1 MNSSQTELSY
11 IAESAWGVTPTG
23 SPLPAFQAIR
33 MTGESLKITIESV
46 VSDEIRPD
54 RNVPDTIFVGGDA
67 SGGID
72 GELSYGTFDDFLES
86 VLFSTWTGS
95 PANSIVNGVAQK
107 SFTLQKKQEGNGLS
121 AVYELYK
128 GMVVDT
134 MTINIAAK
142 EKTTV
147 GFTFVG
153 KGGVIGTAAASGSV
167 TDAGDEEILDG
178 ANAFTLSKAWT
189 SPLPKLMSMTINISN
204 GLSGRSV
211 AGSRD
216 LVRVSASRCTVT
228 GSASFYF
235 ETKAMMDLFL
245 AGTAGE
251 IAVTLGKVTGEKYT
265 ITLPNVKIT
274 DADHF
279 SPNNDDDVMLNVTW
293 SAHYDDGIDGTI
305 KIDRA
310 VA

>member
-11 IAESAWGVTPTG
+11 VAEDTWGVTPT
-23 SPLPAFQAIR
+23 SPAPVFQAIR
-33 MTGESLKITIESV
+33 FTGESLKIMNESV

-54 RNVPDTIFVGGDA
+54 RNVPDTILVGGGA

-72 GELSYGTFDDFLES
+72 GELTYGTFDAFLES
-86 VLFSTWTGS
+86 ALYSTWSGS
-95 PANSIVNGVAQK
+95 PANSIVNGVTQK
-107 SFTLQKKQEGNGLS
+107 SFTLQKKQEGNGLA

-142 EKTTV
+142 QKTNI

-153 KGGVIGTAAASGSV
+153 KGGEISTSATGTVA
-167 TDAGDEEILDG
+167 DAGDEEVLD
-178 ANAFTLSKAWT
+178 ASNAFTLSKAWT
-189 SPLPKLMSMTINISN
+189 SPLPKLLNMTINISN
-204 GLSGRSV
+204 GLNGRPV
-211 AGSRD
+211 AGSPD
-216 LVRVSASRCTVT
+216 LVRVSAGRCTVT

-251 IAVTLGKVTGEKYT
+251 IAVTLGKVAGEKYT

-293 SAHYDDGIDGTI
+293 SAHYDDGINGTI

-310 VA
+310 VS

>member
-11 IAESAWGVTPTG
+11 IAEDNWGVTPT
-23 SPLPAFQAIR
+23 SPEPVFQAIR
-33 MTGESLKITIESV
+33 MTGESLKIMNESV

-54 RNVPDTIFVGGDA
+54 RNVPDTILVGGGA

-72 GELSYGTFDDFLES
+72 GELTHGTFDAFLES
-86 VLFSTWTGS
+86 ALYSTWAGS
-95 PANSIVNGVAQK
+95 PANSIVNGVTQK
-107 SFTLQKKQEGNGLS
+107 SFTLQKKQEGNGLA

-153 KGGVIGTAAASGSV
+153 KGGSIGTSKLGTI
-167 TDAGDEEILDG
+167 TDAGDEEVLD
-178 ANAFTLSKAWT
+178 ASNAFVLVDAWT

-204 GLSGRSV
+204 SLNGRPV
-211 AGSRD
+211 AGSPD
-216 LVRVSASRCTVT
+216 LVRVSAGRCTVT

-235 ETKAMMDLFL
+235 ETKTLMDLFL

-251 IAVTLGKVTGEKYT
+251 LAVTLGKVTGEKYT
-265 ITLPNVKIT
+265 ITMPNVKIT

-279 SPNNDDDVMLNVTW
+279 SPNNDDDVMLNITW

-305 KIDRA
+305 KIERN

>member
-11 IAESAWGVTPTG
+11 VAETTWGELP
-23 SPLPAFQAIR
+23 SPAAFQAIR
-33 MTGESLKITIESV
+33 MTGESLKITNESV

-54 RNVPDTIFVGGDA
+54 RNVPDTILVGGDA

-72 GELSYGTFDDFLES
+72 GELSYGAFDDLIAS
-86 VLFSTWTGS
+86 ALYSTWTGS
-95 PANSIVNGVAQK
+95 PANSIVNGVTQK
-107 SFTLQKKQEGNGLS
+107 SFHIQKKQTGNGLA

-142 EKTTV
+142 EKTTCA
-147 GFTFVG
+147 FTFVG
-153 KGGVIGTAAASGSV
+153 KGGTIGTSKTGTVA
-167 TDAGDEEILDG
+167 DAGTNDILDG
-178 ANAFTLSKAWT
+178 ANAFVLSKAWT
-189 SPLPKLMSMTINISN
+189 SPLPKLMSMTINVNN
-204 GLSGRSV
+204 GLAGRSV

-216 LVRVSASRCTVT
+216 LVRVSAGRCTVT

-235 ETKAMMDLFL
+235 ETKDLMDLFL
-245 AGTAGE
+245 AGTAGKL
-251 IAVTLGKVTGEKYT
+251 AVTLGKVTGEKYT

-279 SPNNDDDVMLNVTW
+279 SPNNDDDVMLNITW
-293 SAHYDDGIDGTI
+293 SAHYDDGISGTI
-305 KIDRA
+305 KIERN

>member
-11 IAESAWGVTPTG
+11 IAEATWGVTPT
-23 SPLPAFQAIR
+23 SPAPVFKAIR
-33 MTGESLKITIESV
+33 MTGESLKITNESV

-54 RNVPDTIFVGGDA
+54 RNVPDTILVGGDA

-72 GELSYGTFDDFLES
+72 GELSYGTFDDFIES
-86 VLFSTWTGS
+86 VLYSTWAGS
-95 PANSIVNGVAQK
+95 PANSIVNGTTQK
-107 SFTLQKKQEGNGLS
+107 SFTLQKKQEGNGLA
-121 AVYELYK
+121 AVYEFYK

-147 GFTFVG
+147 AFTFVG
-153 KGGVIGTAAASGSV
+153 KGGSISATKTGSV
-167 TDAGDEEILDG
+167 TAAGDEEILDG

-189 SPLPKLMSMTINISN
+189 SPLPKLMNMTINISN
-204 GLSGRSV
+204 GLSGRPV

-216 LVRVSASRCTVT
+216 LVRVSAGRCTVT

-251 IAVTLGKVTGEKYT
+251 IAVTLGKATGKKYT

-293 SAHYDDGIDGTI
+293 SAHYDDTLGGTI
-305 KIDRA
+305 KFERA
-310 VA
+310 IA

>member
-1 MNSSQTELSY
+1 MNSSQTELGY
-11 IAESAWGVTPTG
+11 VAEVAWGVTPT
-23 SPLPAFQAIR
+23 SPAPTFQAIR
-33 MTGESLKITIESV
+33 MTGESLKITNESV

-54 RNVPDTIFVGGDA
+54 RNVSSTILVGGDA

-72 GELSYGTFDDFLES
+72 GELSDATFEAFFES
-86 VLFSTWTGS
+86 VLFGAWSGS
-95 PANSIVNGVAQK
+95 PANSLVNGVTQK
-107 SFTLQKKQEGNGLS
+107 SFTLQKKQAGNGLA

-128 GMVVDT
+128 GMVADT

-153 KGGVIGTAAASGSV
+153 KGGSIGTSATGTTTAAG
-167 TDAGDEEILDG
+167 TTEIFDG
-178 ANAFTLSKAWT
+178 ANAFVLVDAWT
-189 SPLPKLMSMTINISN
+189 SPLPTLMSMTINVSN
-204 GLSGRSV
+204 GLAGRSV

-216 LVRVSASRCTVT
+216 LARVSASRCTVT

-235 ETKAMMDLFL
+235 TTKAMMDLFL

-251 IAVTLGKVTGEKYT
+251 LAVTLGKTTGQKYT

-279 SPNNDDDVMLNVTW
+279 SPNNDDDVMLNITW
-293 SAHYDDGIDGTI
+293 SAHYNAGIAGTI
-305 KIDRA
+305 KIERN
-310 VA
+310 VS

>member
-11 IAESAWGVTPTG
+11 VAEDTWGVTPT
-23 SPLPAFQAIR
+23 SPTPAFQAIR
-33 MTGESLKITIESV
+33 FTGESLKITNESV

-54 RNVPDTIFVGGDA
+54 RNVPDTILVGGDA

-72 GELSYGTFDDFLES
+72 GELSYGTFDDFIES
-86 VLFSTWTGS
+86 ALFSTWTGS
-95 PANSIVNGVAQK
+95 PANSIVNGVTQK
-107 SFTLQKKQEGNGLS
+107 SFTLQKKQTGNGLS

-147 GFTFVG
+147 AFTFVG
-153 KGGVIGTAAASGSV
+153 KGGSISATKTGSV
-167 TDAGDEEILDG
+167 TDAGTTEIFDG
-178 ANAFTLSKAWT
+178 ANAFILSKAWT
-189 SPLPKLMSMTINISN
+189 SPLPKLMNMTINISN
-204 GLSGRSV
+204 GLNGRPV

-216 LVRVSASRCTVT
+216 LVRVSAGRCTVT

-235 ETKAMMDLFL
+235 ETKTLMESFL
-245 AGTAGE
+245 NGTTGK
-251 IAVTLGKVTGEKYT
+251 IAVTLGKITGEKYT

-293 SAHYDDGIDGTI
+293 SAHYDDTIEGTI

-310 VA
+310 VS

>member
-11 IAESAWGVTPTG
+11 VAEDTWGVTPT
-23 SPLPAFQAIR
+23 SPAPVFQAIR
-33 MTGESLKITIESV
+33 MTGESLKITNESV

-54 RNVPDTIFVGGDA
+54 RNVPDTIMVGGDA

-72 GELSYGTFDDFLES
+72 GELSDATYEDFFESALFGTW
-86 VLFSTWTGS
+86 STS
-95 PANSIVNGVAQK
+95 PADILINGTTQK
-107 SFTLQKKQEGNGLS
+107 SFTIQKKQEGNGLS
-121 AVYELYK
+121 AVYELYT

-134 MTINIAAK
+134 MAINIAAK

-153 KGGVIGTAAASGSV
+153 KGGSIGTSLTGSV
-167 TDAGDEEILDG
+167 TDAGTDEIFDG
-178 ANAFTLSKAWT
+178 ANAFTLSSAWT
-189 SPLPKLMSMTINISN
+189 SPLPKLMSMTINVNN
-204 GLSGRSV
+204 GLAGRSV
-211 AGSRD
+211 AGSTE
-216 LVRVSASRCTVT
+216 LVRVSAGRCTVT

-245 AGTAGE
+245 ADTAGE
-251 IAVTLGKVTGEKYT
+251 LEVTLGKTTGEKYT

-279 SPNNDDDVMLNVTW
+279 SPNNDDDVMLNITW

-305 KIDRA
+305 QITRN
-310 VA
+310 VT

>member
-11 IAESAWGVTPTG
+11 IAEDTWGVTPT
-23 SPLPAFQAIR
+23 SPAPVFKAIR
-33 MTGESLKITIESV
+33 MTGESLKITNESV

-54 RNVPDTIFVGGDA
+54 RNVPDTILVGGDA

-72 GELSYGTFDDFLES
+72 GELSYGTFDDFIAS
-86 VLFSTWTGS
+86 VLYSTWAGS
-95 PANSIVNGVAQK
+95 PSNSIVNGVTQK

-128 GMVVDT
+128 GMVADT

-153 KGGVIGTAAASGSV
+153 KGGEIGTAITGTV

-189 SPLPKLMSMTINISN
+189 SPLPKLMNMTINISN

-245 AGTAGE
+245 AGTADE
-251 IAVTLGKVTGEKYT
+251 IAVTLGKVAGEKYT

-305 KIDRA
+305 KMVRA
-310 VA
+310 VS

>member
-11 IAESAWGVTPTG
+11 VAEDTWGVTPT
-23 SPLPAFQAIR
+23 SPAPVFQAIR
-33 MTGESLKITIESV
+33 MTGESLKITNESV

-54 RNVPDTIFVGGDA
+54 RNVPDTILVGGDA

-72 GELSYGTFDDFLES
+72 GELSYGTFDDFIES
-86 VLFSTWTGS
+86 VLFSTWSGS
-95 PANSIVNGVAQK
+95 PANSIVNGTTQK
-107 SFTLQKKQEGNGLS
+107 SFTLQKKQEGNGLA

-153 KGGVIGTAAASGSV
+153 KGGSISAAKTGTV
-167 TDAGDEEILDG
+167 TDAGTTEILDG

-189 SPLPKLMSMTINISN
+189 TPLPKLMNMTINISN

-216 LVRVSASRCTVT
+216 LVRVSASRCTIT

-293 SAHYDDGIDGTI
+293 SAHYHDSIDGTI

>member
-11 IAESAWGVTPTG
+11 VAEAAWGVTPT
-23 SPLPAFQAIR
+23 SPAPAFQAIR
-33 MTGESLKITIESV
+33 MTGESLKITNESV

-54 RNVPDTIFVGGDA
+54 RNVPDTILVGGDA

-72 GELSYGTFDDFLES
+72 GELSYGTFDDFIAS
-86 VLFSTWTGS
+86 VLYSTWTGS
-95 PANSIVNGVAQK
+95 PANSIVNGVTQK

-121 AVYELYK
+121 PVYELYK

-153 KGGVIGTAAASGSV
+153 KGGVIGTALTGTV

-251 IAVTLGKVTGEKYT
+251 LAVTLGKVTGEKYT

>member
-11 IAESAWGVTPTG
+11 IAETTWGVTPT
-23 SPLPAFQAIR
+23 SPAPVFQAIR
-33 MTGESLKITIESV
+33 FTGESLKIMNESV

-54 RNVPDTIFVGGDA
+54 RNVPDTILVGGGA

-72 GELSYGTFDDFLES
+72 GELTYGTFDDFLES
-86 VLFSTWTGS
+86 VLYNTWSTS
-95 PANSIVNGVAQK
+95 PADILINGVTQK
-107 SFTLQKKQEGNGLS
+107 SFTLQKKQEGNGLA
-121 AVYELYK
+121 AVYELYT

-153 KGGVIGTAAASGSV
+153 KGGSIGTVELGTI
-167 TDAGDEEILDG
+167 TDAGDEEVLD
-178 ANAFTLSKAWT
+178 ASNAFVLVDAWT

-204 GLSGRSV
+204 GLNGRPV
-211 AGSRD
+211 AGTPD
-216 LVRVSASRCTVT
+216 LARISAGRCTVT

-245 AGTAGE
+245 AGTAGSL
-251 IAVTLGKVTGEKYT
+251 AVTLGKVTGEKYT

-279 SPNNDDDVMLNVTW
+279 SPNNDDDVMLNITW
-293 SAHYDDGIDGTI
+293 SAHYDDTLGGTI
-305 KIDRA
+305 KIERA
-310 VA
+310 IA

>member
-11 IAESAWGVTPTG
+11 VDEATWGVTPT
-23 SPLPAFQAIR
+23 SPAPTFQAIR
-33 MTGESLKITIESV
+33 MTGESLKITNESV

-54 RNVPDTIFVGGDA
+54 RNVPDTILVGGDA

-72 GELSYGTFDDFLES
+72 GELSYGTFDDFIAS
-86 VLFSTWTGS
+86 VLYSTWTGS
-95 PANSIVNGVAQK
+95 PANSIVNGVTQK
-107 SFTLQKKQEGNGLS
+107 SFTLQKKQAGNGLA

-142 EKTTV
+142 DKTTV
-147 GFTFVG
+147 AFTFVG
-153 KGGVIGTAAASGSV
+153 KGGVIGTAETGTV
-167 TDAGDEEILDG
+167 TDAGTTEIFDG
-178 ANAFTLSKAWT
+178 ANAFTLVDAWT
-189 SPLPKLMSMTINISN
+189 SPLPKLMSMTINVNN
-204 GLSGRSV
+204 GLAGRSV

-216 LVRVSASRCTVT
+216 LVRVSAGRCTVT

-245 AGTAGE
+245 AGTAGDL
-251 IAVTLGKVTGEKYT
+251 AVTLGKTTGQKYT

-279 SPNNDDDVMLNVTW
+279 SPNNDDDVMLNITW

-305 KIDRA
+305 KIERN

>member
-11 IAESAWGVTPTG
+11 VAETTWGELP
-23 SPLPAFQAIR
+23 SPAAFQAIR
-33 MTGESLKITIESV
+33 MTGESLKITNESV

-54 RNVPDTIFVGGDA
+54 RNVPDTILVGGDA

-72 GELSYGTFDDFLES
+72 GELSYGTFDDFIES
-86 VLFSTWTGS
+86 ALYSTWSGS
-95 PANSIVNGVAQK
+95 PANSIVNGVTQK
-107 SFTLQKKQEGNGLS
+107 SFTLQKKQAGNGLA

-153 KGGVIGTAAASGSV
+153 KGGTIGTSKTGTVA
-167 TDAGDEEILDG
+167 DAGTTEIFDA
-178 ANAFTLSKAWT
+178 ANAFVLSKAWT
-189 SPLPKLMSMTINISN
+189 SPLPKLMSMTINVNN
-204 GLSGRSV
+204 GLSGRSI

-216 LVRVSASRCTVT
+216 LVRVSAGRCTVT

-235 ETKAMMDLFL
+235 ETKALMDLFL
-245 AGTAGE
+245 AGTASDL
-251 IAVTLGKVTGEKYT
+251 AVTLGKTTGQKYT

-279 SPNNDDDVMLNVTW
+279 SPNNDDDVMLNITW

-305 KIDRA
+305 KMERN

>member
-11 IAESAWGVTPTG
+11 VAESTWGVTPT
-23 SPLPAFQAIR
+23 SPAPTFQAIR
-33 MTGESLKITIESV
+33 MTGESLKITNESV

-54 RNVPDTIFVGGDA
+54 RNVPDTILVGGDA

-86 VLFSTWTGS
+86 ALYSTWSTS
-95 PANSIVNGVAQK
+95 PADILINGVTQK
-107 SFTLQKKQEGNGLS
+107 SFTIQKKQEGNGLA

-134 MTINIAAK
+134 VTINIAAK

-153 KGGVIGTAAASGSV
+153 KGGAIGTSELGTI
-167 TDAGDEEILDG
+167 TDAGSEEILDG
-178 ANAFTLSKAWT
+178 ANAFTLVDAWT

-204 GLSGRSV
+204 GLAGRSV

-216 LVRVSASRCTVT
+216 LVRVSAGRCTVT

-251 IAVTLGKVTGEKYT
+251 LAVTLGKVTGEKYT

-279 SPNNDDDVMLNVTW
+279 SPNNDDDVMLNITW
-293 SAHYDDGIDGTI
+293 SAHYDDTLGGTI
-305 KIDRA
+305 KIEREIA
-310 VA
+310 

>member
-11 IAESAWGVTPTG
+11 VAETTWGELP
-23 SPLPAFQAIR
+23 SPAAFQAIR
-33 MTGESLKITIESV
+33 MTGESLKILNESV
-46 VSDEIRPD
+46 TSDEIRPD
-54 RNVPDTIFVGGDA
+54 RNVPDSVDVGGGA

-72 GELSYGTFDDFLES
+72 GELSYSTFDDFFES
-86 VLFSTWTGS
+86 ALFGTWSTS
-95 PANSIVNGVAQK
+95 PANILINGVTKK
-107 SFTLQKKQEGNGLS
+107 SFHIQKKQEGNGLA

-128 GMVVDT
+128 GMVADT

-147 GFTFVG
+147 AFTFVG
-153 KGGVIGTAAASGSV
+153 KGGSISAAKTGTV
-167 TDAGDEEILDG
+167 TDAGDEEVLD
-178 ANAFTLSKAWT
+178 ASNAFTLDDAWT
-189 SPLPKLMSMTINISN
+189 SPLPSLMSMTINVNN
-204 GLSGRSV
+204 GLAPRPE
-211 AGSRD
+211 AGTKE
-216 LVRVSASRCTVT
+216 LKRVSASRCVVT

-235 ETKAMMDLFL
+235 ETKALMDLFL
-245 AGTAGE
+245 AGTAGSL
-251 IAVTLGKVTGEKYT
+251 AVTLGKVTGEKYT

-279 SPNNDDDVMLNVTW
+279 SPNNDDDVMLNITW

-305 KIDRA
+305 KIERN